1 VLDSC
6 RTLEHE
12 GWAVTYLPVQE
23 SGLVSLEDPSKAIRP
38 YTVVVSVMTVI
49 QPIDYRVSG

>member
-38 YTVVVSVMTVI
+38 YTVVVSVMTELFSLSTI
-49 QPIDYRVSG
+49 E